1 MKNFQNDID
10 KLVSKILSE
19 EIDSKVRKIM
29 ETKSEFDEELT
40 GSQSK
45 IDVAQPKGKIT
56 AADFKKLRDGKKSNK
71 SEVEENI
78 FKNMFGK
85 KEDPEMARAA
95 AQEKDRKE
103 NPSLSNLG
111 YDYDDIRGWH
121 MPEPGQGRF
130 DRDNSNKKEVE
141 EYFIDDE
148 EEDAEELSQNEPTYV
163 GRGLKD
169 NKIISKLKNA
179 IRSFNEED
187 MDNGYNSDDSDW
199 QEIDLDNETDDT
211 QLEES
216 NMFSSFDDEH
226 GWFDQHDREHSG
238 DFDFDYDEEEFPDFD
253 SFIEKHGRNQ
263 SWFHPKQGRKMF
275 DMYQKEY
282 GGKPFRVRTR
292 KNDLEEDEAT
302 EGNAFSG
309 ARAKAIEDGED
320 NFEVDGKKY
329 HVKGEKRMDESED
342 KWIQKTNMKKGGLHK
357 ALGIPEGN
365 KIPKSKLNSIKKDLM
380 SKAKGDKKLSAADSK
395 LLKQVNM
402 ALTLGGLNE
411 SRNTLSLSENELIDM
426 IEKIVKEEIVKDTA
440 EKNSFSVNKP
450 QGLKKTEKA
459 QGESKKENDNYS
471 KEVVK
476 KMKDYM
482 KDMYMG
488 GKGYD
493 ENPDDF
499 PQSNYDMEKEH
510 NEMKYQPSDAVEEY
524 IEAFSYP
531 GMTNLVYDEIKPED
545 KRIGKQLKGDSTT
558 GNAVTGKDG
567 KALGNVSKRSE
578 KVGDRFKKN
587 FDENLY
593 GAEQM
598 KASYKRQPQETIEVE
613 GNGKTKGSLKS
624 KQQGADKSSSINKA
638 TKILNTLESTEAKA
652 TKIINEDLQ
661 KMKNLIS
668 YNRKTQ

>member
-10 KLVSKILSE
+10 NLVSKILSE

-29 ETKSEFDEELT
+29 ETNGKFDEELT
-40 GSQSK
+40 GGQSK
-45 IDVAQPKGKIT
+45 IDVAEPKGKIT
-56 AADFKKLRDGKKSNK
+56 AADFKKLRDAKTHKE
-71 SEVEENI
+71 EVEE
-78 FKNMFGK
+78 FY
-85 KEDPEMARAA
+85 
-95 AQEKDRKE
+95 
-103 NPSLSNLG
+103 SS
-111 YDYDDIRGWH
+111 YD
-121 MPEPGQGRF
+121 
-130 DRDNSNKKEVE
+130 S
-141 EYFIDDE
+141 DE
-148 EEDAEELSQNEPTYV
+148 EEAEELSQNEPTYV
-163 GRGLKD
+163 GMGLKD
-169 NKIISKLKNA
+169 NKIISKVKNA
-179 IRSFNEED
+179 IRNRFNNQEEF
-187 MDNGYNSDDSDW
+187 S
-199 QEIDLDNETDDT
+199 EETDKFEV
-211 QLEES
+211 EE
-216 NMFSSFDDEH
+216 NILKKMFGKKEDPEVAREKDRKENLYLGNLGYEYDDIR
-226 GWFDQHDREHSG
+226 GWHYVG
-238 DFDFDYDEEEFPDFD
+238 P
-253 SFIEKHGRNQ
+253 G
-263 SWFHPKQGRKMF
+263 QGRF
-275 DMYQKEY
+275 D
-282 GGKPFRVRTR
+282 R
-292 KNDLEEDEAT
+292 DSEDVEME

-309 ARAKAIEDGED
+309 KRAQAIEDGED
-320 NFEVDGKKY
+320 TFEVDGETY
-329 HVKGEKRMDESED
+329 HVKGEKKMNESDD
-342 KWIQKTNMKKGGLHK
+342 KFIQKANMKKGALHK

-380 SKAKGDKKLSAADSK
+380 LKAKGDKKLSAADSK

-402 ALTLGGLNE
+402 ALTLGSLNE

-426 IEKIVKEEIVKDTA
+426 IEKIVKEQIVKDPS
-440 EKNSFSVNKP
+440 EKNNFSLNKP

-488 GKGYD
+488 GKGY
-493 ENPDDF
+493 EANPDDF

-510 NEMKYQPSDAVEEY
+510 KEMKYLPSDAVEEY

-531 GMTNLVYDEIKPED
+531 GMTNLVYDEIKPDD
-545 KRIGKQLKGDSTT
+545 KRINKQLKGDSTT
-558 GNAVTGKDG
+558 GNAISGKDG

-624 KQQGADKSSSINKA
+624 QGADKSSSINKA